1 MDNSF
6 QIRRHPVLDAKFVLK
21 NMVYGQIM
29 IINKKLNS
37 AASLMII
44 TQKIAKEE
52 ENLEYQIVT
61 RTIKKDFQK
70 KDYLTKRSGEGASG
84 QDSLK

>member
-29 IINKKLNS
+29 IINNKLNS

-52 ENLEYQIVT
+52 ENVEYQIVT
-61 RTIKKDFQK
+61 RTIKERFSEERLFDK
-70 KDYLTKRSGEGASG
+70 KKWRRSKWAR
-84 QDSLK
+84 

>member
-29 IINKKLNS
+29 IINNKLNS

-52 ENLEYQIVT
+52 ENVEYQIVT
-61 RTIKKDFQK
+61 RTIKERFSEERLFDK
-70 KDYLTKRSGEGASG
+70 KKWRRSKWARQS
-84 QDSLK
+84 